1 MGRLTILLLL
11 LLIAAV
17 VNPTLRAQAD
27 PYARP
32 HVERALS
39 PFYEW
44 QVRHRLGEI
53 TRALHESAARG
64 MELPNSGELSR
75 FLQSYYRDETAN
87 LDPWGMPF
95 FVSRDGLGIRVVS
108 AGRDG
113 AIGTIDDM
121 FSVRITR

>member
-17 VNPTLRAQAD
+17 VNPTLRAQAA
-27 PYARP
+27 PYAQP

-39 PFYEW
+39 PFYQW

-53 TRALHESAARG
+53 ARAIQESVARG

-75 FLQSYYRDETAN
+75 FLQSYYGDDTAN